1 MKFHLLASLFA
12 AAGVSGLDK
21 SSSMDKPFQKSTFK
35 NLKHSACVGLYHRNG
50 RSGCGT
56 TDRDIQNGPLHYYNG
71 AENLPS
77 ETNYV
82 AVLEEY
88 KFSAKIVTSLM
99 GQSGSFLQ
107 GILVLNGTVTDTSSD
122 SKSVN
127 MDGVVSPGP
136 VYPLGYTTPSANIG
150 YGNTQYPWN
159 GNGDGL
165 NQYDLY
171 GVPIVYVNEE
181 ESSQFIRQ
189 ASQSTEQGQEMGSKI
204 MSNFNY
210 YMGPDGI
217 TSTECLTW
225 KDSHNDKWNPKCLPL
240 GGASV
245 WGFAGSPPPQQ
256 VFKSADNS
264 AGDDAADAA
273 DAADADGNGRKLK
286 NNANIQY
293 NVYESQKPAVI
304 VGTSIHSTSMFHD
317 LVPGTNE
324 GATNT
329 LTMLMTAYLIGQ
341 SINDEALDALNNRIV
356 FGFFEGEA
364 YGYLGSRNFLNDV
377 LNFNCDNNYLVNSVA
392 NDANSELACLYPM
405 RPSMKFKDI
414 GEIAGVLTVDQV
426 AINMEEGLL
435 YVHNDGGGDFG
446 SFLANVLK
454 SSSTSYFS
462 VAASEAQD
470 NDQNGGEYPYP
481 PTALNALQ
489 SISGGAYSG
498 AVLTGYDYVFPKR
511 PPYQSHLNWANGDKI
526 SLKSIASAATLMA
539 RTALAAAYDDGSYD
553 YETAAQYAAN
563 TIAELSPDNEI
574 LLHLKNCL
582 LNNGDCRMLN
592 KYANQDSKNEKSRT
606 GFDISAGASLGMPPN
621 YYVGVYSVEY
631 GQPFVRVGNKVYGA
645 YNGVNYGDKDSD
657 AVGMQP
663 RMLQQAIR
671 NLLND
676 FLGRGQTD
684 GNGRSCSKESDCAN
698 IEYCLTDS
706 DSATCSAKGVCVCK
720 RAYFH
725 TALDTSISAAVNKDP
740 GFFSLDNDD
749 EQSPIWT
756 EPFWSSSVGV
766 KLYRDTPAGPGFI
779 ALAAGLLSILLA
791 LAFTRKVKSGL
802 QKEKVY

>member
-12 AAGVSGLDK
+12 AVGVSGLDK
-21 SSSMDKPFQKSTFK
+21 TTSMDKPFQSSTFK
-35 NLKHSACVGLYHRNG
+35 HLKHSACVGLYNRNG

-56 TDRDIQNGPLHYYNG
+56 TDREIQSGPLYYYNG
-71 AENLPS
+71 AESPPV
-77 ETNYV
+77 ETAYV

-99 GQSGSFLQ
+99 GQSGSYLQ
-107 GILVLNGTVTDTSSD
+107 GILVLNGTVTDNSGDSTSA
-122 SKSVN
+122 N
-127 MDGVVSPGP
+127 MNGVVSPGS
-136 VYPLGYTTPSANIG
+136 VYPLGSGTPSENIG
-150 YGNTQYPWN
+150 YGNTEYPWN
-159 GNGDGL
+159 GNGDGM

-171 GVPIVYVNEE
+171 GVPIVYVNDEE
-181 ESSQFIRQ
+181 PSQFIRQ
-189 ASQSTEQGQEMGSKI
+189 ASQSQEQESEMGSKI

-225 KDSHNDKWNPKCLPL
+225 KDSHNDKWHPKCLPL

-256 VFKSADNS
+256 VFKSAAVDQ
-264 AGDDAADAA
+264 GDDAAN
-273 DAADADGNGRKLK
+273 ADGNGRKLK

-293 NVYESQKPAVI
+293 NVYESQKPAII
-304 VGTSIHSTSMFHD
+304 VGTSIDSTSMFHD

-329 LTMLMTAYLIGQ
+329 LTMLMAAYLIGQ
-341 SINDEALDALNNRIV
+341 SVNDEALDALSNRIV

-364 YGYLGSRNFLNDV
+364 YGYIGSRNFLNDV
-377 LNFNCDNNYLVNSVA
+377 LNFSCDSNYLVNSVS

-405 RPSMKFKDI
+405 RPNMKFKDI
-414 GEIAGVLTVDQV
+414 GEIAGVLAVDQV
-426 AINMEEGLL
+426 GINMEEGLL

-454 SSSTSYFS
+454 SSGTSYHT
-462 VAASEAQD
+462 VASSEAQ
-470 NDQNGGEYPYP
+470 NNNNGGDYPYP
-481 PTALNALQ
+481 PTPLTALQ
-489 SISGGAYSG
+489 SISGGGYSG

-511 PPYQSHLNWANGDKI
+511 PPYQSHLNWGNGGEI

-539 RTALAAAYDDGSYD
+539 RTALAAAYDDGSFD
-553 YETAAQYAAN
+553 YETAANYAAN
-563 TIAELSPDNEI
+563 TVAELSPDNAI
-574 LLHLKNCL
+574 LKQLYGCL
-582 LNNGDCRMLN
+582 VHNGDCRMLN
-592 KYANQDSKNEKSRT
+592 KHANQDAKNERSRSSFEIGT
-606 GFDISAGASLGMPPN
+606 GASLGTPPN
-621 YYVGVYSVEY
+621 YYVGVYSPEN
-631 GQPFVRVGNKVYGA
+631 GQPFVRVGNQVYGA
-645 YNGVNYGDKDSD
+645 YNGADYGAKDSD

-671 NLLND
+671 NILND

-698 IEYCLTDS
+698 IDYCLTDS

-725 TALDTSISAAVNKDP
+725 TALDTSITAAVNTDP
-740 GFFSLDNDD
+740 GFFSLDYDD

-756 EPFWSSSVGV
+756 EPFWSSTVGV
-766 KLYRDTPAGPGFI
+766 KMYRDTPIGPGY
-779 ALAAGLLSILLA
+779 LVLGAGLLSVLIA
-791 LAFTRKVKSGL
+791 LSFTGKVKSGL